1 MIDYIVGLFYNHRYV
16 RLAIKQ
22 TVYYCILI
30 YLFGLL
36 LDLYLTKVIHF
47 NFFVWSE
54 SFHENST
61 AIVLILVGI
70 TLLFMTISIYFYNQ
84 IHQKKKIKIK
94 LEDIAHIWT
103 NEIDDNDDIKVN
115 KEYKHSPFLIRTIND
130 KEYNSKRLKRFHS
143 ELIINNMKYFKDGE
157 LYLIMEILT
166 LLDENLKVSSVPS
179 YDKDKEN
186 IYLESQNY
194 FKEYN
199 SGKSNVELL
208 SKISLIEHTINVTHI
223 AIKEF
228 EEIAKKEPHTV
239 HSLHLATVL
248 ITAIAHDIGKI
259 KNPKMLKIVG
269 FDDVITKDMHHVDL
283 SIEYFKSF
291 VKNLG
296 FYEENEIVTKAIQEH
311 HSSTLPTAK
320 LSKILFTADKEARKF
335 ESKELITKLKE
346 DAEETIK
353 KYEREQIEIKNNEQ
367 IEKLKMQLAEKDK
380 LIKDMSVNKDN
391 IKTNNILN
399 IENVKEVVSTVNEE
413 DYRVAKLIKESK
425 VVDDYENLDT
435 KKNENFEKLIE
446 EIKSNI
452 NTYTQ
457 KGISLIMKEKDLLD
471 NPKEF
476 LKSISDENFIYF
488 SYFGLR
494 EIFEKIEQRKLSFDE
509 ITNHY
514 FNILLKERE
523 LVQLFEN
530 EQFYGKYEIY
540 TYIDNKD
547 LISNINLIK
556 IPIIKLNLEANDV
569 IQNKENSVM
578 RMFQIR
584 EKK

>member
-1 MIDYIVGLFYNHRYV
+1 
-16 RLAIKQ
+16 
-22 TVYYCILI
+22 
-30 YLFGLL
+30 
-36 LDLYLTKVIHF
+36 
-47 NFFVWSE
+47 
-54 SFHENST
+54 
-61 AIVLILVGI
+61 
-70 TLLFMTISIYFYNQ
+70 
-84 IHQKKKIKIK
+84 
-94 LEDIAHIWT
+94 
-103 NEIDDNDDIKVN
+103 
-115 KEYKHSPFLIRTIND
+115 
-130 KEYNSKRLKRFHS
+130 
-143 ELIINNMKYFKDGE
+143 
-157 LYLIMEILT
+157 
-166 LLDENLKVSSVPS
+166 
-179 YDKDKEN
+179 
-186 IYLESQNY
+186 
-194 FKEYN
+194 
-199 SGKSNVELL
+199 
-208 SKISLIEHTINVTHI
+208 
-223 AIKEF
+223 
-228 EEIAKKEPHTV
+228 
-239 HSLHLATVL
+239 
-248 ITAIAHDIGKI
+248 
-259 KNPKMLKIVG
+259 
-269 FDDVITKDMHHVDL
+269 
-283 SIEYFKSF
+283 
-291 VKNLG
+291 
-296 FYEENEIVTKAIQEH
+296 
-311 HSSTLPTAK
+311 
-320 LSKILFTADKEARKF
+320 
-335 ESKELITKLKE
+335 
-346 DAEETIK
+346 
-353 KYEREQIEIKNNEQ
+353 
-367 IEKLKMQLAEKDK
+367 MQLAEKDK